1 MANTITGT
9 PTQLQ
14 FDSGTG
20 QAIIYPE
27 TITESVLIEDE
38 NLQKLLAVDTEKDEE
53 DKNLMKG
60 LTNLSNNKR
69 LIAVT
74 ISDTRPE
81 SPVAGDVWYEILKT

>member
-1 MANTITGT
+1 MEDTNTGT

-20 QAIIYPE
+20 QVIIYPE
-27 TITESVLIEDE
+27 TITKSVLIEDE

-53 DKNLMKG
+53 DKNLMNG
-60 LTNLSNNKR
+60 LINLSNNKR

-74 ISDTRPE
+74 ISGTRPK
-81 SPVAGDVWYEILKT
+81 SPVAGDVWYEIL